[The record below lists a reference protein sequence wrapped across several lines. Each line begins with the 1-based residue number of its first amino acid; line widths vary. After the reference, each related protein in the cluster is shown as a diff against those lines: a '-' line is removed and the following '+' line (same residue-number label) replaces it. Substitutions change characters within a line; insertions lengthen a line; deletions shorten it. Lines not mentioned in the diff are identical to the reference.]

1 MYPRGRRRSGFWFTL
16 RKRRTFAQKRST
28 SLPVLETS
36 SGSDG
41 QRERRW
47 PPHFCEFYNGRSPL
61 WSHGKH
67 FPRPGR
73 STMAIWNDEEYVV
86 VNLTD
91 KIDYARAEI
100 CKFNPCLC
108 ISSSSTGII
117 FFSCCV
123 FEKVSQNRKHCNSNL
138 FNTTS
143 YSTSLL
149 IPNVCMRWVSE
160 LLKYQT
166 EYCLVVFE

>member
-36 SGSDG
+36 SESVG

-47 PPHFCEFYNGRSPL
+47 SLPFFEFYNGRNPL

-91 KIDYARAEI
+91 KIDYVRAEI

-108 ISSSSTGII
+108 IISLNTGII
-117 FFSCCV
+117 FFSYSV
-123 FEKVSQNRKHCNSNL
+123 FKKVSRDRKHCNSNL
-138 FNTTS
+138 FNIPGN
-143 YSTSLL
+143 STSLL
-149 IPNVCMRWVSE
+149 KPKICLRRVSE
-160 LLKYQT
+160 VLKYIKLST
-166 EYCLVVFE
+166 FT